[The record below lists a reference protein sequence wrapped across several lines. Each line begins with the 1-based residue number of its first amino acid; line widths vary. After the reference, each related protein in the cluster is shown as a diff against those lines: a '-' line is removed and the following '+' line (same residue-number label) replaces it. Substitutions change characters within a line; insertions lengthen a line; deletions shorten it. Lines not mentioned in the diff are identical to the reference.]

1 MDHVVSDHGHSHGE
15 HHVDHEQIKIDGFW
29 IFLVS
34 DVLLFGTLF
43 ATYVVLRTNYAG
55 GPTGKEM
62 FDVSGFITETFLL
75 LTSSFTSGLATLEM
89 HKNRVKPMIGW
100 LIVTLLLGLGFI
112 YFEVNEFTHM
122 ALEGAA
128 YTRSAFLSAF
138 FTLVGTHGCHVS
150 LGIIW
155 MTGIMIQVGQHGL
168 TAITRRKLFIVGL
181 YWHFLDAVWIFIF
194 TVVYLIGVM

>member
-1 MDHVVSDHGHSHGE
+1 MDHVLTHEQAHHDHHG
-15 HHVDHEQIKIDGFW
+15 DHEQIKIDGFW

-43 ATYVVLRTNYAG
+43 GTFVVLRTNFAG
-55 GPTGKEM
+55 GPTGKEL
-62 FDVSGFITETFLL
+62 FDVQGFITETFLL

-89 HKNRVKPMIGW
+89 HKNKVKPMITW
-100 LIVTLLLGLGFI
+100 LIITILLGLGFI

-122 ALEGAA
+122 ALEGAV
-128 YTRSAFLSAF
+128 YSRSAFLSAF

-150 LGIIW
+150 IGILW
-155 MTGIMIQVGQHGL
+155 MISIMIQVGRHGL

>member
-1 MDHVVSDHGHSHGE
+1 MDHVLTHEQSHHDHHE
-15 HHVDHEQIKIDGFW
+15 DHESIKIDGFW

-43 ATYVVLRTNYAG
+43 ATFVVLRTNYAG
-55 GPTGKEM
+55 GPTGKDL
-62 FDVSGFITETFLL
+62 FDVQGFIIETFVL

-89 HKNRVKPMIGW
+89 HKNRVKPMIAW
-100 LIVTLLLGLGFI
+100 LVITILLGLTFI
-112 YFEVNEFTHM
+112 YYEVNEFTHL
-122 ALEGAA
+122 ATEGAT
-128 YTRSAFLSAF
+128 YSRSAFLSAF

-150 LGIIW
+150 LGILW
-155 MTGIMIQVGQHGL
+155 MIAIMIQVGRHGL

-181 YWHFLDAVWIFIF
+181 YWHFLDAVWIFLF